1 MYKVLKHFFMTFI
14 LQTANTSKYAIFY
27 CVGQLL

>member
-1 MYKVLKHFFMTFI
+1 MTFI